1 MNQTGVA
8 STGCRLQALRNLSFK
23 FSQAEPVSEGD
34 NLAKQVDDLGDVHG
48 DAGEEWNL
56 KSCVATGLAAP

>member
-23 FSQAEPVSEGD
+23 FSQAEPVSEGGK
-34 NLAKQVDDLGDVHG
+34 LSEQVNDLGDIHG
-48 DAGEEWNL
+48 DAGKERNL
-56 KSCVATGLAAP
+56 KSRVATGLTAP